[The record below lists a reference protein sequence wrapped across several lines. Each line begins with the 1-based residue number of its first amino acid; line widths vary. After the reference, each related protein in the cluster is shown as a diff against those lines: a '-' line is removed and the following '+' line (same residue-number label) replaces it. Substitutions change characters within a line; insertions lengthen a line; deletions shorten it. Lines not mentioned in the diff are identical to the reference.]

1 MKRLQRFLLLA
12 GVILLYATS
21 PVFADV
27 AILPAFLIVGG
38 AFILAIALIIVAI
51 VLLVKS
57 VRRRK
62 AREAAP
68 MMGASADFKETE
80 KEEKE
85 E

>member
-38 AFILAIALIIVAI
+38 ALILIIALIIVAL
-51 VLLVKS
+51 VLLIKA

-62 AREAAP
+62 ARE
-68 MMGASADFKETE
+68 KENE
-80 KEEKE
+80 
-85 E
+85 

>member
-38 AFILAIALIIVAI
+38 MFILAVVVAIIAI
-51 VLLVKS
+51 VLLVKAI
-57 VRRRK
+57 RRRK
-62 AREAAP
+62 ARE
-68 MMGASADFKETE
+68 KENE
-80 KEEKE
+80 
-85 E
+85 